1 MALACPL
8 TATAT
13 TREYTGKPYSPCAQA
28 TPSTSKYFTRSPPFS
43 CTPPIPF
50 ISSSAVRSGLRVL
63 GSRSCRCSGW
73 RELTSW
79 ENPSAGGL
87 GETPLGLLLSIDS
100 LYLG

>member
-13 TREYTGKPYSPCAQA
+13 TREYTGKPYSPCEPA

-50 ISSSAVRSGLRVL
+50 ISSSAVRSGLHVEDIKGIGDRKSTRLNSSHTVISYAVFCL
-63 GSRSCRCSGW
+63 KKKKHKKNKISY
-73 RELTSW
+73 
-79 ENPSAGGL
+79 N
-87 GETPLGLLLSIDS
+87 
-100 LYLG
+100 